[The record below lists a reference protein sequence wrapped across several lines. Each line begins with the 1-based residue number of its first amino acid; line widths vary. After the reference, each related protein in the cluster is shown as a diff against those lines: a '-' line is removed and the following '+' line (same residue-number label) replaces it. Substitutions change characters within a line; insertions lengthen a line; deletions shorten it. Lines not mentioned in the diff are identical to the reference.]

1 MVQHCDVIIVG
12 TGVAGL
18 YCALN
23 LPDDLH
29 VRILTKQKAEEANSF
44 LAQGGICVLRGEDDF
59 ADYYEDTMRAGHYEN
74 DPKTVELV
82 LRSSNQVI
90 RDLIRYGVRFDRDAD
105 GELEYTREG
114 AHSKPRI
121 LYHQDITG
129 QEITGT
135 LLQRVRERPNV
146 QIQENTTMV
155 DLLVQEGRCC
165 GVVAVGEDQRL
176 FALQAG
182 AVVLACGGIGGLYQN
197 STSYSHITGDAL
209 AIALKHQIA
218 LKDLN
223 YVQMHPT
230 TLYAKGRGRKFLIS
244 ESVRGEG
251 ALLLDKHGQRFTDE
265 LQPRDVVSKAI
276 WKQMQIDGTEHVW
289 EDLRPLGEQVI
300 LEHFPNIFQQCLR
313 MGYDVRRE
321 PIPVVPAEHY
331 LMGGIAVDLAS
342 RTSLEG
348 LYACGETSCNGI
360 HGRNR
365 LASNS
370 LLEAMVFANRAAD
383 DIAFGCHGGRTAPVE
398 EVPLPE
404 TMDLEQ
410 LFQGYAD
417 AVRKQIERLNQQ

>member
-44 LAQGGICVLRGEDDF
+44 LAQGGIGVLRGEDDF

-135 LLQRVRERPNV
+135 LLQRVRERSNV

-230 TLYAKGRGRKFLIS
+230 TLYAKGKGRKFLIS

-289 EDLRPLGEQVI
+289 EDLRPLGEKVI

>member
-135 LLQRVRERPNV
+135 LLQRVRERSNV

-223 YVQMHPT
+223 YIQMHPT
-230 TLYAKGRGRKFLIS
+230 TLYAKGKGRKFLIS

-289 EDLRPLGEQVI
+289 EDLRPLGEKVI

>member
-135 LLQRVRERPNV
+135 LLQRVRERSNV

-230 TLYAKGRGRKFLIS
+230 TLYAKGKGRKFLIS